1 MSDHNLEQRCFE
13 LEQELAEAKEL
24 LLMTLEDLFFSKRK
38 KVLDFLNIEDPK
50 RSKKDIEWP
59 TLLR

>member
-1 MSDHNLEQRCFE
+1 MTDQNLEQRCFE
-13 LEQELAEAKEL
+13 LEQELTEAKQL

-38 KVLDFLNIEDPK
+38 KVLDFLGVEDP
-50 RSKKDIEWP
+50 RTLKKDIEWP